1 MSTKS
6 ENSKSK
12 IKTDILENFE
22 ICPAAY
28 YRRRAHAALVGRLHA
43 LAWIVCVELWNRM
56 FQKFL
61 TSKMLLKKNKEK
73 NIFLHPY
80 SSCKKFQNRDRI
92 GFKQR
97 VLTIQIR
104 NGENCEKGTAILKN
118 LLINAV
124 AENEKKDDDVIWLPV
139 GSCSFYFW
147 QWKVIVKS
155 KKV

>member
-1 MSTKS
+1 
-6 ENSKSK
+6 
-12 IKTDILENFE
+12 
-22 ICPAAY
+22 
-28 YRRRAHAALVGRLHA
+28 
-43 LAWIVCVELWNRM
+43 
-56 FQKFL
+56 
-61 TSKMLLKKNKEK
+61 MLLKKNKEK

-124 AENEKKDDDVIWLPV
+124 AENEKKKMMTSSDFRLEVAVFIFDSEKLLL
-139 GSCSFYFW
+139 
-147 QWKVIVKS
+147 KVKRFN
-155 KKV
+155 